1 MKVSLNEQELQ
12 HCKECG
18 EELNSQSMSMHYKNH
33 YDSLKKNMANNNLL
47 RLVSLRAQKVNE
59 YNQRW
64 LALAKKNNSLTAA
77 KKSKLVSLLTLR
89 GKKVKQNN
97 QKLIALVTLRGKIIN
112 QNNEKRQAAILHKL
126 K

>member
-33 YDSLKKNMANNNLL
+33 YDTLQKNMGNNKLL

-59 YNQRW
+59 HNQRC

-77 KKSKLVSLLTLR
+77 KKSKLVAMLTLSGKIVKENNEKLVALLTLR
-89 GKKVKQNN
+89 GKIMKE
-97 QKLIALVTLRGKIIN
+97 
-112 QNNEKRQAAILHKL
+112 NNEKCLAAIVHTFK
-126 K
+126 